1 MLLASCSFTEGVQ
14 RRRLL
19 SECDECERVS
29 SSRFALLVVTE
40 VRDHFVV
47 NSSQWKLASQLAVE
61 LNDYSSIIVIMDNVD
76 NDVPGIRVR
85 FVFCYDL

>member
-1 MLLASCSFTEGVQ
+1 MLLTSGSLTKGIQ

-29 SSRFALLVVTE
+29 SSRFALLIVTE
-40 VRDHFVV
+40 VRDHFNV
-47 NSSQWKLASQLAVE
+47 NSSQWKLATQLAVE

-76 NDVPGIRVR
+76 NDVPGIRVWS
-85 FVFCYDL
+85 VFYCDL